1 MRRVAPLLAAALFA
15 HADEEP
21 LKLEG
26 AVPLEGVRGRIDHMA
41 LAPDG
46 NRLVVAA
53 LGNDTVEIVDLKEK
67 KVVHRIRDIGAPTA
81 AAFVGGHLEVA
92 AARDGKLHLFDGTSY
107 ERRHSVDV
115 GADADPLRVDA
126 EWRCTWVGAGE
137 GSLVAVEKGAKWFEI
152 PLAGHPEGF
161 QLETKGPRIFVNV
174 PDRAMVVVADRE
186 RRKVA
191 VTWQVEEAKDNY
203 PMALDEKSGR
213 VLVGCRTPPKLL
225 ALDMKDG
232 TVKASLGISGDV
244 DDLYLDPKSRLL
256 YASCGEGF
264 MDVVDAD
271 RFECVA
277 RVPTGK
283 GARTCLLDAG
293 SGRLFVAVPMH
304 EGKPAEIRV
313 YRTAPAPPRD

>member
-1 MRRVAPLLAAALFA
+1 MRRIALFLAVAPFAL
-15 HADEEP
+15 ADEAP
-21 LKLEG
+21 LRLER
-26 AVPLEGVRGRIDHMA
+26 AIPLEGVKGRIDHMA

-53 LGNDTVEIVDLKEK
+53 LGNDTVEVVDLKEK
-67 KVVHRIRDIGAPTA
+67 KVVHRIKDIGAPTA
-81 AAFVGGHLEVA
+81 AAFDGGHLQVA
-92 AARDGKLHLFDGTSY
+92 AARDGKLHLFDERSY

-126 EWRCTWVGAGE
+126 EWRCTWVGVGE

-152 PLAGHPEGF
+152 PLAAHPEGF

-174 PDRAMVVVADRE
+174 PDRAMVAVADRE
-186 RRKVA
+186 SRKVV
-191 VTWQVEEAKDNY
+191 VTWQVQEAKDNY
-203 PMALDEKSGR
+203 PMALDEEAGR
-213 VLVGCRTPPKLL
+213 ILVGCRTPPKLL

-244 DDLYLDPKSRLL
+244 DDLYLDPKTRLL
-256 YASCGEGF
+256 YASCGEGYV
-264 MDVVDAD
+264 DVIHAD
-271 RFECVA
+271 KCERVGRVA
-277 RVPTGK
+277 TAK

-304 EGKPAEIRV
+304 EGRAAEIRV
-313 YRTAPAPPRD
+313 YRTAPAPRD